1 MGAASYS
8 AAHEAE
14 AARFANRS
22 VAEVLAPWRQEVL
35 VLSQLG
41 GSEYVEYV
49 FHPCLGIVTPRH
61 MLGDGLGVEVGLQIK
76 MLAKFTLRLSCC

>member
-49 FHPCLGIVTPRH
+49 FHPCLGNSYPKAH
-61 MLGDGLGVEVGLQIK
+61 FG
-76 MLAKFTLRLSCC
+76 